1 MNATI
6 PPLLIVEAAIQ
17 VLHKLVQERGAQ
29 IDELRSKQ
37 AAMEMQLVELTLRLE
52 DQTANPSGE
61 TSLGF

>member
-6 PPLLIVEAAIQ
+6 PTLLIVEAAIQ

-52 DQTANPSGE
+52 DQTASR
-61 TSLGF
+61 

>member
-6 PPLLIVEAAIQ
+6 PTLLIVEAAIQ

-37 AAMEMQLVELTLRLE
+37 AAMEMQLVELTIRLE
-52 DQTANPSGE
+52 DQAASR
-61 TSLGF
+61 